1 MYNIIQA
8 NNRIVKNKV
17 SMARGGAGAVDQ
29 GARLRPRRPHTQPT
43 HYLHINNTLARRE
56 LYTSTSHTL
65 H

>member
-29 GARLRPRRPHTQPT
+29 GRAAPAAAPAHTTNSLPT
-43 HYLHINNTLARRE
+43 YKQHI
-56 LYTSTSHTL
+56 S
-65 H
+65 